1 MHLLHSLITLYFL
14 SCKKSI
20 LFVAQKLLQY
30 YLSLNTGSECFQICL
45 KNITIH
51 QYQFIQ
57 LIDSICFL
65 CHFFKLTLTHAVH
78 FCTFFIT
85 NKSFPIYD
93 MSLHSFAPFPIYN
106 NPTGSHRVIAS
117 LVFHHLS
124 RPGSFP
130 GSIII
135 RNSIFATKI
144 PLPDYSQ
151 IFIARAFAS
160 ISF

>member
-1 MHLLHSLITLYFL
+1 MQKVNTFRSTKTLAILFIIKYRFGMFPDMPQKYHNSPVPIYPAYRQHLLPLP
-14 SCKKSI
+14 
-20 LFVAQKLLQY
+20 
-30 YLSLNTGSECFQICL
+30 
-45 KNITIH
+45 
-51 QYQFIQ
+51 
-57 LIDSICFL
+57 
-65 CHFFKLTLTHAVH
+65 FFKLTLTHAVH

-85 NKSFPIYD
+85 NKSFPIYN

-151 IFIARAFAS
+151 IFIARAFTS